1 MIGWVMK
8 KLGYQFD
15 VELNKWVKIPPKPPE
30 QKH

>member
-15 VELNKWVKIPPKPPE
+15 VELNRWVKIPPKPS
-30 QKH
+30 K